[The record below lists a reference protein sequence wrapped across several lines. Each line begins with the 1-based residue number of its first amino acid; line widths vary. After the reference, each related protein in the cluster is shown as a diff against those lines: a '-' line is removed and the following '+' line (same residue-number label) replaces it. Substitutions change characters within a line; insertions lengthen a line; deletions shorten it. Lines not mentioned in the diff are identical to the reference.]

1 VAARLP
7 KPGNRTLKMELV
19 REEYGGAP
27 YEYYPLGQYVV
38 AAPGVCGGRP
48 SIKYTR
54 IDARHVIGSLR
65 SGDTRSEVSSHYK
78 IPVAA
83 VDEAIALSERYDY
96 EESYE

>member
-1 VAARLP
+1 
-7 KPGNRTLKMELV
+7 MQLV
-19 REEYGGAP
+19 REEYGGDL

-54 IDARHVIGSLR
+54 IDARHIIGSLR
-65 SGDTRSEVSSHYK
+65 SGDARSEVSSHYK

-96 EESYE
+96 EEGAVHQGRPTSSSVL

>member
-1 VAARLP
+1 
-7 KPGNRTLKMELV
+7 MELV
-19 REEYGGAP
+19 REDYGGDP

-38 AAPGVCGGRP
+38 ASPGVCGGRP

-65 SGDTRSEVSSHYK
+65 SGDTPSEISHHYK

-96 EESYE
+96 EESYA

>member
-1 VAARLP
+1 
-7 KPGNRTLKMELV
+7 MELV
-19 REEYGGAP
+19 REDYGGDP

-54 IDARHVIGSLR
+54 IDARHIIGSLR

-96 EESYE
+96 EESYA